1 MTPAAPEVHIR
12 CPLGQLDMGMEIPG
26 ARGGGMK
33 TADRAIL
40 VEGRRHMRED
50 PIMIAVARHVLHG
63 GEDLALVLDRIP
75 QELERR
81 AA

>member
-1 MTPAAPEVHIR
+1 
-12 CPLGQLDMGMEIPG
+12 MGIAIPS
-26 ARGGGMK
+26 ARGGEMK
-33 TADRAIL
+33 TADLVIP
-40 VEGRRHMRED
+40 VEGRRHMGED

-75 QELERR
+75 QELEHR

>member
-1 MTPAAPEVHIR
+1 
-12 CPLGQLDMGMEIPG
+12 
-26 ARGGGMK
+26 MK
-33 TADRAIL
+33 TADLVIP
-40 VEGRRHMRED
+40 VEGRRHMGED

-75 QELERR
+75 QELEHR